1 MFLALFSWIN
11 YLHVSFLLACSVF
24 FSFIAHLCL
33 WQFHT
38 VFVTLAPW
46 YSLKSEADFWLPA
59 VFFFLRISLAV
70 QGPVWFHTN
79 IKMIISSFMKK
90 AFENLIKNALNLQM
104 ALGRMD
110 ILVIVI
116 LPVHE
121 LRIFFYFLC
130 LLSFFKSGLYSFPS
144 TSRSLISLVKIIL
157 DFFSFLWSYK

>member
-1 MFLALFSWIN
+1 M
-11 YLHVSFLLACSVF
+11 
-24 FSFIAHLCL
+24 
-33 WQFHT
+33 
-38 VFVTLAPW
+38 
-46 YSLKSEADFWLPA
+46 
-59 VFFFLRISLAV
+59 AV
-70 QGPVWFHTN
+70 QGPFWFHTN

-157 DFFSFLWSYK
+157 DFLFFSMKL